1 MPSDLPRDLI
11 RFEVDREG
19 LSIGAIR
26 LSDLQVGRS
35 RPEFEEY
42 ERTIFNKIRS
52 RWTLE
57 DLATDTVFRSYR
69 DLYWT
74 FGMDPTK
81 QRVSSEALVRRI
93 LNGNNLW
100 RISDV
105 VDVINLASAYHA
117 IPIGLIDEDTIDGT
131 LVVRTAKRGEIFRR
145 IGGKELTCRG
155 REIVLAD
162 QSKIVCFGYATHDSD
177 HTKVSPRSKR
187 VLVLLYGSPEVS
199 ASKMSSAMDTTA
211 SMISQWLT
219 CEIGRPRR
227 YVPSR

>member
-1 MPSDLPRDLI
+1 MPSDLSRDLI
-11 RFEVDREG
+11 RFDVAREG
-19 LSIGAIR
+19 LSIGVIR
-26 LSDLQVGRS
+26 LSDLQVGKS

-42 ERTIFNKIRS
+42 EKTIFSEIRS

-57 DLATDTVFRSYR
+57 DLATDAIFRSYR

-81 QRVSSEALVRRI
+81 LRVSSEALVRRI

-100 RISDV
+100 RINDV

-145 IGGKELTCRG
+145 IGGKELVCRG

-177 HTKVSPRSKR
+177 YTKVSPQSKR

-199 ASKMSSAMDTTA
+199 ASKMNSALDATA

-219 CEIGRPRR
+219 CELGQPKR
-227 YVPSR
+227 YVPFR